1 MQNFW
6 LSLPGLPQEIIIDL
20 TDLLQY
26 PLNGYQ
32 SFGLFCWHG
41 YNTNPKLIELQI
53 SIGNNQTKE
62 FQSLGLYEL
71 ELKNGIQ
78 IIPIKYNDEIKNSRN
93 IKYIKIIIKENF
105 GGEWTYIN
113 QIMLFDKDYKE
124 INNALK
130 DSIISF
136 SKSAFIDNNEDDAID
151 FDNYE
156 VSNKKDSLDSRN
168 NIQGKGEIANEK
180 NIQNNLLDN
189 INNNIEKIGFEKNYV
204 KKKLV
209 TENKFQKDNKIS
221 KIEKLLK
228 QNILENESNDGESIS
243 YYNTS
248 NNMLYKNKTNNNLFD
263 LSENKIFKNAFN
275 KTPNRYITNQKETDN
290 NNNKNISKRD
300 KISTQNID
308 NINKHNNINKELAH
322 LDSKDYDNILKT
334 QLEDM
339 ENQIDLLNKMNIAEN
354 KDCYLK
360 QKNSY
365 VIKTYNLEKKEIQN
379 LSNKNINESRNDLN
393 ILFNKKILNKT
404 AFNNLYHKNNN
415 ILEKNNNTI
424 NYKEKKTNIFK
435 EDKNDNN
442 NNNNYRKKNTYF
454 NTPQSNR
461 NYYNIFERSKYNLN
475 DLSSNNTIDI
485 NKRLD
490 ILEKNVFE
498 IRKELYTI
506 TQVISVLISGDYI
519 KNIIKEN
526 IKIINDEH
534 KKEKKIIINYNNNDS
549 NNQSFYNE
557 ILNEEN
563 NTKQYDN
570 EINKIIEKS
579 LNKLTEEI
587 KIDIFDKYLYP
598 SLNRIELKM
607 EKSINEI
614 NNKINNIIKDN
625 NFNESEN
632 IIYMHNIDENR
643 RNKFSEIQS
652 NSDLFNKNSAKLRDE
667 KYEEINRLGEKL
679 YEKLLEKEKKLK
691 LLKKETAKFLEDN

>member
-6 LSLPGLPQEIIIDL
+6 ISLPGLPQEIIIDL

-78 IIPIKYNDEIKNSRN
+78 IIPIKYNDEIKNSIN

-404 AFNNLYHKNNN
+404 AFNNFYHKKNN
-415 ILEKNNNTI
+415 IFEKNNNTI

-435 EDKNDNN
+435 EDKNDN

-498 IRKELYTI
+498 IRKELYAI

>member
-156 VSNKKDSLDSRN
+156 VSNEKDSLDSRN

-209 TENKFQKDNKIS
+209 IENKFQKDNKIS

-263 LSENKIFKNAFN
+263 LSENKIFKNTFT
-275 KTPNRYITNQKETDN
+275 KTPNRYIINQKETDN
-290 NNNKNISKRD
+290 NNKNINKRN
-300 KISTQNID
+300 KISTPNID

-365 VIKTYNLEKKEIQN
+365 AIKTNNLEKKEIQN
-379 LSNKNINESRNDLN
+379 LSNKNINENRNDLN

-404 AFNNLYHKNNN
+404 AFNNFYHKNNN

-424 NYKEKKTNIFK
+424 NYNEKKINIFK
-435 EDKNDNN
+435 EDKND

-461 NYYNIFERSKYNLN
+461 NDYNIFERSKYNLN

-498 IRKELYTI
+498 IRKELYAI

-563 NTKQYDN
+563 NAKQYDN

-652 NSDLFNKNSAKLRDE
+652 NSNLFNKNSAKLRDE